1 MSPDPLPGHREGQ
14 KVEASFSYAEEL
26 QMTEPDPPT
35 PRLHWLIGLVLLI
48 ALAAVAAL
56 VL

>member
-1 MSPDPLPGHREGQ
+1 MSPDPLPGFRQGQ
-14 KVEASFSYAEEL
+14 KIEASFGHPEEL
-26 QMTEPDPPT
+26 QMDPEPPT

-48 ALAAVAAL
+48 ALAGLAAL

>member
-26 QMTEPDPPT
+26 QMTEPDPP
-35 PRLHWLIGLVLLI
+35 IGLVLLI